1 MDAGCLRGS
10 EEITGPESSQRLR
23 RHNGGQYLLAC
34 VKN

>member
-10 EEITGPESSQRLR
+10 EEITCTESGQRLR
-23 RHNGGQYLLAC
+23 RHNGGQYSLAC